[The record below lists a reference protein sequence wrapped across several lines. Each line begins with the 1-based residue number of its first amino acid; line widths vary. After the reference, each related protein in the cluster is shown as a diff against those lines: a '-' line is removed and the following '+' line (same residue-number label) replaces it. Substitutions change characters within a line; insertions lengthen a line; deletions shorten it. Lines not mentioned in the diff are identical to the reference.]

1 MANGVRIF
9 FVIYMIVN
17 CVSLEFYSVDRTKR
31 DYPVLFV
38 GRWGVITNIS
48 DILEAERLTDD
59 ELNNH

>member
-1 MANGVRIF
+1 
-9 FVIYMIVN
+9 MIVN